1 MPIIYGRI
9 AAQKE
14 RVMMFEI
21 GDKVVVAGMAGRIV
35 NWEYDEGNVWIVVV
49 NGITMECAD
58 CELTP
63 A

>member
-1 MPIIYGRI
+1 
-9 AAQKE
+9 
-14 RVMMFEI
+14 MMFEI
-21 GDKVVVAGMAGRIV
+21 GDKVVVAGMVGRIV